1 MSDIE
6 IGLLAWAITATIA
19 SAYYYAGREKDK
31 LILSMTI
38 HAMKEV
44 ARGNAKAWID
54 NQNNLR
60 IKAYDTQG
68 N

>member
-1 MSDIE
+1 MNDYE
-6 IGLLAWAITATIA
+6 VVLLSWAVTATIA
-19 SAYYYAGREKDK
+19 ACYYYAGRAKDR
-31 LILSMTI
+31 LILGMTI

-60 IKAYDTQG
+60 IKANDTQG